1 MSALP
6 EGEAQG
12 GRVSRRT
19 LLGSG
24 AAGAT
29 AVALAQAGD
38 AEAASRRYPKRRV
51 VALSKL
57 RVNRP
62 VTFAY
67 PLKAQPNVLLDLGHA
82 VPARR
87 RAEEAASWRT
97 ASSASTWAARSSTGA
112 RPASSSVPAIR
123 RSTTRSGSASII
135 QGVALRP
142 LPRDPARRSR
152 DGAVWAVGV
161 DGLIYGYRTNLTPG
175 KRVGGG
181 S

>member
-1 MSALP
+1 MSARP

-38 AEAASRRYPKRRV
+38 VEAASRRYPKRRV

-82 VPARR
+82 VPRGAGPKNSIVAYSILCQHMGCPVEYRRKTREFVCPCHQSQYDPARL
-87 RAEEAASWRT
+87 
-97 ASSASTWAARSSTGA
+97 G
-112 RPASSSVPAIR
+112 
-123 RSTTRSGSASII
+123 SII

-142 LPRDPARRSR
+142 LPRVQLEVRQ
-152 DGAVWAVGV
+152 GAVWAVGV
-161 DGLIYGYRTNLTPG
+161 DGLIYGYRSNLKPG
-175 KRVGGG
+175 RRVGGG

>member
-1 MSALP
+1 MSALLD
-6 EGEAQG
+6 GEAPG

-29 AVALAQAGD
+29 AVGLGKASR
-38 AEAASRRYPKRRV
+38 AEAASRRYPQRRV

-82 VPARR
+82 VPRGVGPKKSIVAYSILCQHMGCPVEYRR
-87 RAEEAASWRT
+87 K
-97 ASSASTWAARSSTGA
+97 
-112 RPASSSVPAIR
+112 
-123 RSTTRSGSASII
+123 TREFFCPCHQTQYDPERLGSII
-135 QGVALRP
+135 EGLALRP
-142 LPRDPARRSR
+142 LPRVQLEVRR
-152 DGAVWAVGV
+152 GAVWAVGV
-161 DGLIYGYRTNLTPG
+161 DGLIFGYRNNLRPG
-175 KRVGGG
+175 RRVGGG

>member
-6 EGEAQG
+6 DGEAQG
-12 GRVSRRT
+12 GQVSRRT

-29 AVALAQAGD
+29 AVGLAQAS
-38 AEAASRRYPKRRV
+38 AVEAASRRYPQRRV

-82 VPARR
+82 VPRGVGPKKSIVAYSILCQHMGCPVEYRR
-87 RAEEAASWRT
+87 K
-97 ASSASTWAARSSTGA
+97 
-112 RPASSSVPAIR
+112 
-123 RSTTRSGSASII
+123 TREFFCPCHQTQYDPERLGSII
-135 QGVALRP
+135 EGLALRP
-142 LPRDPARRSR
+142 LPRVQLEVRR
-152 DGAVWAVGV
+152 GAVWAVGV
-161 DGLIYGYRTNLTPG
+161 DGLIFGYRNNLRPG
-175 KRVGGG
+175 RRVGGG